1 MLEIHKPLVLAKILE
16 YSLEEINAIIETI
29 DKHGRKYY
37 YSYIDKKIKNGKIKL
52 RPIDPSRDK
61 LRDIQNKIQGKIFS
75 KILMPKHLKGSIK
88 GRDNVEN
95 VKYHRGNNFNF
106 QTDLTNFFGFVT
118 NKMVFDRLCALGYSP
133 DVAHIL
139 TKLTTYK
146 GHLPQGTPTSPT
158 LANLVGLT
166 FDEPILQIC
175 KQRNIKYTR
184 YVDDLWFSSNKP
196 FKETEREILQ
206 IILDHKFLYSHKK
219 TVSKIGKI
227 EGTGC
232 LKKGNGRLGITK
244 KQEQKF
250 LNPNLTDASRKG
262 LEAYKRRVENV

>member
-1 MLEIHKPLVLAKILE
+1 LLVIHKPQTLAKILG
-16 YSLEEINAIIETI
+16 YSIEEIDVIIETI
-29 DKHGRKYY
+29 NKHGRRYY
-37 YSYIDKKIKNGKIKL
+37 YSYVDKKIKNGKIKL

-61 LRDIQNKIQGKIFS
+61 LRDIQNKIQGKILS
-75 KILMPKHLKGSIK
+75 KILMPEHLKGSIK
-88 GRDNVEN
+88 GRDNIAN

-118 NKMVFDRLCALGYSP
+118 NKMVFDRLRTLGYSS

-158 LANLVGLT
+158 LANLIGLT

-175 KQRNIKYTR
+175 RAHGIKYTR
-184 YVDDLWFSSNKP
+184 YVDDLWFSSKKS
-196 FKETEREILQ
+196 FKEIEKEILQ
-206 IILDHKFLYSHKK
+206 IILNFKFLYSYKK

-244 KQEQKF
+244 KQEQK
-250 LNPNLTDASRKG
+250 LSNPNLTDGSRKG